1 MVKRNTTPRTY
12 YAVRFPPC
20 GAEFHPA
27 FEKDAIKFSIG
38 DGKYMFQINFPV
50 HEKSYLKS
58 KQSQRSWAEHKA
70 KHLRSWG
77 IAPEIVELA
86 QPEKVIIR

>member
-1 MVKRNTTPRTY
+1 MQKRNTTPKLY

-27 FEKDAIKFSIG
+27 FSDAIKFSLG
-38 DGKYMFQINFPV
+38 NGQHAFQINFPL
-50 HEKSYLKS
+50 HLGYLRSKS
-58 KQSQRSWAEHKA
+58 SQRSWAEGKA
-70 KHLRSWG
+70 KHIRSWG
-77 IAPEIVELA
+77 VQPEIVELA